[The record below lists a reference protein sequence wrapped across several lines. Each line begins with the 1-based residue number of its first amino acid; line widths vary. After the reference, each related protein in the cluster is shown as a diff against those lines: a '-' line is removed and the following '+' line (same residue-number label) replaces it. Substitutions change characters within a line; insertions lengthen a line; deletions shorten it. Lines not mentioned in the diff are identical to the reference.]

1 MTNSVEL
8 LFHVLKGTIERT
20 GINPALVE
28 DITVGNVAAKGGLAT
43 PARMASLAAGFPET
57 TSVSTLNRQCSSGL
71 QACVQ
76 IATAIQCGLIEIG
89 IGAGV
94 ESMTSD
100 YFSRVVPLSE
110 KLSQVPVV
118 ADCKVPMG

>member
-1 MTNSVEL
+1 M
-8 LFHVLKGTIERT
+8 
-20 GINPALVE
+20 
-28 DITVGNVAAKGGLAT
+28 AA
-43 PARMASLAAGFPET
+43 LAAGFPET

-76 IATAIQCGLIEIG
+76 IASAIQCGLIDIG

-100 YFSRVVPLSE
+100 YFSREVPLSE
-110 KLSQVPVV
+110 KLTKKQVV
-118 ADCKVPMG
+118 ADCKIPMG

>member
-1 MTNSVEL
+1 MCVEL
-8 LFHVLKGTIERT
+8 LLHVFKGTIERT
-20 GINPALVE
+20 GIDPALVQ
-28 DITVGNVAAKGGLAT
+28 DITVGNVAGKGGLAT
-43 PARMASLAAGFPET
+43 PSRMAALAAGFPET

-76 IATAIQCGLIEIG
+76 IASAIQCGLIDIG

-100 YFSRVVPLSE
+100 YFSREVPLSE
-110 KLSQVPVV
+110 KLTKKQVV
-118 ADCKVPMG
+118 ADCKIPMG

>member
-1 MTNSVEL
+1 M
-8 LFHVLKGTIERT
+8 HVLKATISKT

-28 DITVGNVAAKGGLAT
+28 DITVGNVAGNGGLAT
-43 PARMASLAAGFPET
+43 PSRMASLAAGFPET

-76 IATAIQCGLIEIG
+76 IASAIQCGLIEIG

-94 ESMTSD
+94 ESMSAD
-100 YFSRVVPLSE
+100 YFTRKIPTSK
-110 KLSQVPVV
+110 KLAENSIV
-118 ADCKVPMG
+118 AECNIPMG